1 MKESTY
7 RKQRGNQQSLGRPWL
22 EIDIKL
28 IRLMA
33 GHTRP
38 KLIAK
43 LFDRSYESIRQL
55 AKREGIKL
63 SRH

>member
-7 RKQRGNQQSLGRPWL
+7 RKQRGNQKSLGRHWL
-22 EIDIKL
+22 DIDIKL

-33 GHTRP
+33 GTTQP

-63 SRH
+63 RRH